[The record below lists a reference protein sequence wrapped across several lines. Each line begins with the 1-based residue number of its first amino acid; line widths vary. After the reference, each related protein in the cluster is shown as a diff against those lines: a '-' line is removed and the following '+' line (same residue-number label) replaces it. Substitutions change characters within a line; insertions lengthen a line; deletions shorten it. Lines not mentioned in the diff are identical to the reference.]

1 MCRVTG
7 ADGVVKKDSATEC
20 RRGILVMAVQERREM
35 YAHAIIDCSDMT
47 LTEYQ
52 KDDAKTYGIVEIL
65 KRWDGV
71 PDIEIE
77 IRQRS
82 TLPTDKR

>member
-1 MCRVTG
+1 
-7 ADGVVKKDSATEC
+7 
-20 RRGILVMAVQERREM
+20 MAVQERHEV
-35 YAHAIIDCSDMT
+35 YSHATIDCSDMT

-52 KDDAKTYGIVEIL
+52 KDDTKTYGIVEIL

-82 TLPTDKR
+82 TLPADKR